1 MGAGSAAGSGNSNE
15 TSTPFG
21 TSVGTKTKTRFG
33 YTKPPKT
40 TREAVV
46 DFVKEGGTTGA
57 VIKGVKK
64 VFEAGN
70 KVNQD
75 FYENKVKP
83 ANKTNLGYKDYLAAR
98 GAGTIDAYGNKI
110 QQGGGGA
117 ADNQPTVIKKNIGG
131 STIQTTAPTEAE
143 VSQSETAN
151 ADAAALKVKKR
162 GRSKSIMTSAKGVTK
177 TSSDYTLG
185 VKNLLGRV

>member
-83 ANKTNLGYKDYLAAR
+83 AGKTNLSYKDYLAAR

-151 ADAAALKVKKR
+151 ADASALKVKKK
-162 GRSKSIMTSAKGVTK
+162 GRSMTMLTGSKGVRGMA
-177 TSSDYTLG
+177 SNYSLG
-185 VKNLLGRV
+185 KKSLLGQV